1 MLSQFFVVKTRPEV
15 TTKDRKKRKCKD
27 SKETTNNRPQTTP
40 MNFPQLKSGIQNN
53 RVLIAAL
60 FLLVALLPTLVGN
73 YWTQI
78 LGDIGIYVILGIG
91 LNVVVGF
98 AGLLDLGYVA
108 FYAIG
113 AYGYALCASPHFGV
127 HLPFWVMFP
136 ACVSLAALGGALL
149 GIPVLRM
156 RGDYLAI
163 VTLGFGE
170 IIRILLNNLD
180 PLTNGPRGLLRI
192 DPPALF
198 GFFVNTPVRWF
209 YLILTGVVVAAF
221 VADRLNHSRIGR
233 AWIAM
238 REDQDAAAVMG
249 INILKYKLLAF
260 TVGASFAGMGG
271 AVFAARQG
279 SVFPEN
285 FSLMVSINV
294 LCLIIIGGMGS
305 IPGVIVGAVVLIGVP
320 EVLRDVQQY
329 RMLVFGA
336 LLVIM
341 MIFRPGGFVPSQ
353 TRKVGS

>member
-1 MLSQFFVVKTRPEV
+1 LKARRIVVAVRSSHKSKILRSLLLSA
-15 TTKDRKKRKCKD
+15 
-27 SKETTNNRPQTTP
+27 
-40 MNFPQLKSGIQNN
+40 L
-53 RVLIAAL
+53 VLI
-60 FLLVALLPTLVGN
+60 VVLLPPLAGN

-113 AYGYALCASPHFGV
+113 AYGYALCASPHYGL
-127 HLPFWVMFP
+127 HIPFWAMLP
-136 ACVSLAALGGALL
+136 ACVALAAVGGTLL

-180 PLTNGPRGLLRI
+180 PVTNGPRGLLRI
-192 DPPALF
+192 DPPSIG
-198 GFFVNTPVRWF
+198 GFIVNSPARWF
-209 YLILTGVVVAAF
+209 YLILVGILLSAF
-221 VADRLNHSRIGR
+221 VADRLNNSRIGR

-238 REDQDAAAVMG
+238 REDQDAAAIMG
-249 INILKYKLLAF
+249 VNILRYKLLAF
-260 TVGASFAGMGG
+260 TIGASFAGIGG

-279 SVFPEN
+279 SIFPEN

-305 IPGVIVGAVVLIGVP
+305 IPGVILGAVFLIGLP
-320 EVLRDVQQY
+320 EVLREVQQY
-329 RMLVFGA
+329 RMLAFGG
-336 LLVIM
+336 LLIAM
-341 MIFRPGGFVPSQ
+341 MIFRPTGFIPSAR
-353 TRKVGS
+353 RKMEFRDDM

>member
-1 MLSQFFVVKTRPEV
+1 M
-15 TTKDRKKRKCKD
+15 
-27 SKETTNNRPQTTP
+27 
-40 MNFPQLKSGIQNN
+40 
-53 RVLIAAL
+53 
-60 FLLVALLPTLVGN
+60 FLLQRNDSVKSSRILRITPRRLFVYAIVLMVALLPPLVGN

-91 LNVVVGF
+91 LNIVVGF

-113 AYGYALCASPHFGV
+113 AYGYALCASPHFGL
-127 HLPFWVMFP
+127 HIPFWAMLP
-136 ACVSLAALGGALL
+136 ACVALAAIGGALL

-170 IIRILLNNLD
+170 IVRILLNNLD
-180 PLTNGPRGLLRI
+180 PLTNGPKGLLRI
-192 DPPALF
+192 DPPVIGSLVIDNPA
-198 GFFVNTPVRWF
+198 RWF
-209 YLILTGVVVAAF
+209 YLILLGIIASAF
-221 VADRLNHSRIGR
+221 LADRLNNSRIGR

-249 INILKYKLLAF
+249 VDILRYKLLAF
-260 TVGASFAGMGG
+260 TIGASFAGIGG

-279 SVFPEN
+279 SIFPEN
-285 FSLMVSINV
+285 FSLMVSIHV

-305 IPGVIVGAVVLIGVP
+305 IPGVILGAVFLIGIP
-320 EVLRDVQQY
+320 EVLREVQQY
-329 RMLVFGA
+329 RMLVFGG

-341 MIFRPGGFVPSQ
+341 MIFRPMGFIPSAR
-353 TRKVGS
+353 RKMELEDQ